1 MAHPVFRTL
10 PPLWGSFGGDAAS
23 IVVGPGLYDSLMSH
37 PYAASVFAQLAPS
50 MQSEWM
56 FRDLSTLVWHAN
68 DRCPMLSRPFEHIR
82 FAPDS
87 LPAAPFARWLGCS
100 HCDSALAFP
109 LGRLVAVLLAALAL
123 DPTGVDDS
131 LHISWPLLAA
141 RRRFC
146 FDPLSLFPLRLGP
159 SAAFW
164 DPLRTA
170 LAEWTASLARR
181 SAVAA
186 TLLSPEPLYD
196 ALAAVTVPATEEW
209 LLGRSVSL
217 HPSTPGVAERFVD
230 VFLVHPELP
239 AFCEGRPVQRIVD
252 LFTLTTPLA
261 PHAALVKVP
270 ASLARQVCAA
280 SEGHARLDDTPD
292 LDTLRWAAALYLA
305 APARTLPAALAA
317 ARRLRRGPLLAVE
330 SELQRPA

>member
-1 MAHPVFRTL
+1 MAHPVSRTL
-10 PPLWGSFGGDAAS
+10 PPLWGSFGGETAS
-23 IVVGPGLYDSLMSH
+23 IVDGPGLYDALVVH

-50 MQSEWM
+50 IQSEWM
-56 FRDLSTLVWHAN
+56 FRDLSTLDWHAN
-68 DRCPMLSRPFEHIR
+68 DRCPRLSRPFEHIR

-87 LPAAPFARWLGCS
+87 LPAAPFECWLGCS
-100 HCDSALAFP
+100 HCEAARAFP
-109 LGRLVAVLLAALAL
+109 LGRLVVVLLAALAL
-123 DPTGVDDS
+123 DPTGADDPAC
-131 LHISWPLLAA
+131 LSWPLLAA

-146 FDPLSLFPLRLGP
+146 FDPLSLFPFRIGP
-159 SAAFW
+159 SASFW

-181 SAVAA
+181 SAAGAA
-186 TLLSPEPLYD
+186 LLSPEPLYD

-217 HPSTPGVAERFVD
+217 RSSSPGVAERFVD

-239 AFCEGRPVQRIVD
+239 AFCEGRPVQKIVD
-252 LFTLTTPLA
+252 LFALAAPLA
-261 PHAALVKVP
+261 PHATLVKVP
-270 ASLARQVCAA
+270 ASLVLQVCAA
-280 SEGHARLDDTPD
+280 SEGYVCLDDVPD
-292 LDTLRWAAALYLA
+292 ADTLRWAAALYLT

-330 SELQRPA
+330 GELQRPA